1 MKTQELFE
9 HDKQLLDS
17 GYRYICGIDEAGRGP
32 LAGPVSVCAVIM
44 PLDEMI
50 EGINDSKKVSPKKRE
65 LLYEQ
70 IKQKALTYRSVMID
84 NEVIDEINILQATKK
99 AMKEAIEGLSIK
111 PDLVLVDAVKLELDI
126 ETRAIIKGDATSY
139 AIASASIIA
148 KVERDKLMDEYDKL
162 YPEYGFSKH
171 KGYGT
176 KMHIDAIK
184 EHGPTPVHRKTFIGN
199 FTREQ

>member
-50 EGINDSKKVSPKKRE
+50 EGVNDSKKVSPKKRE

-99 AMKEAIEGLSIK
+99 AMKEALEGLSIK
-111 PDLVLVDAVKLELDI
+111 PDLVLVDAVKLELDV